1 MDSKK
6 NKWHDLRKNPED
18 MPPNAKHLG
27 ALCPRYDVMTK
38 YGQTIGWFNPDR
50 DAWFILVWLIYYD
63 PKPQISMKMG
73 DVPKVLKCDR
83 NSNSV
88 IAWREI
94 DEYEEDVAC
103 M

>member
-1 MDSKK
+1 MNSKQ
-6 NKWHDLRKNPED
+6 NEWHNLRKNKED

-50 DAWFILVWLIYYD
+50 DAWFVLVWLIYYD

-94 DEYEEDVAC
+94 DEYEEDVEC